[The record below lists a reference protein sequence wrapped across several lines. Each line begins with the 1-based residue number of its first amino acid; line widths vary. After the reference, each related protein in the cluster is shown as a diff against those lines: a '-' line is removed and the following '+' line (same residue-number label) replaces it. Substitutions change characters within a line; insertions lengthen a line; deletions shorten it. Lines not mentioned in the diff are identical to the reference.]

1 MFELSV
7 GISSQFTSS
16 MQMPCSTV
24 VIYGGYLDV
33 FHNFLCEGESRI
45 LCWNTFMVLCWF
57 SPSCFS
63 HQTMMRASGYLYLE
77 VLNYEFPLV
86 MSPVIQ
92 ATGRRIVHNWF
103 WFHLMLTSAYCRK
116 SSLRKLRNC
125 TFKYSVRSF
134 SFRSSRGFRRV
145 SPVRGSPGTKIRAE
159 GSSNGS
165 DVRLNQSRAS

>member
-1 MFELSV
+1 MSELSV

-16 MQMPCSTV
+16 MQNPVIDSF

-33 FHNFLCEGESRI
+33 FHTFLREGESRV

-77 VLNYEFPLV
+77 VLNSEFPLV

-92 ATGRRIVHNWF
+92 ATGRRNVHHWF
-103 WFHLMLTSAYCRK
+103 WFHLMLTSAFCRQ

-145 SPVRGSPGTKIRAE
+145 SPVFTRHKKIRA
-159 GSSNGS
+159 
-165 DVRLNQSRAS
+165 